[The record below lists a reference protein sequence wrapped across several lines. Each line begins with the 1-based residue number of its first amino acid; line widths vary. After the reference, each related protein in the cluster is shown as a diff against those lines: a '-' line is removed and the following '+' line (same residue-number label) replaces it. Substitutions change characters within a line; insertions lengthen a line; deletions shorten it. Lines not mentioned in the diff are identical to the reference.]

1 MLRSLLI
8 LMSKSAWLKKV
19 VMHWRPARKASQR
32 FIAGENLEQAI
43 AVVRKLNAAGM
54 NTTLDQ
60 LGEHT
65 TTVVGALQSTRDVQA
80 IINAIVINQVRS
92 NVSVKLSQI
101 GLSLGD
107 ALCEKNLKVI
117 LDHAAVEGLFV
128 RIDMEGSDLTQKTID
143 MYHRMIQFGYKNVGI
158 VIQSYL
164 YRSQADITDLS
175 RWGGKVRLCKGA
187 YKEPASIAFP
197 RMADVNTNF
206 DQLTQL
212 LFTSIKNANNPK
224 ISKDGITPPIAALAT
239 HDPLRIDFAR
249 RLAEDMQ
256 LPRESIEFQMLFGI
270 RRDLQEQ
277 MVNAGFPV
285 RIYVPFG
292 TQWYPYFMRRLAE
305 RPANLW
311 FFISSFLRK

>member
-8 LMSKSAWLKKV
+8 VMSKSAWLKKI
-19 VMHWRPARKASQR
+19 VMHWRPARRASQR
-32 FIAGENLEQAI
+32 FIAGETLEQAI
-43 AVVRKLNAAGM
+43 EVVRRLNTAGM
-54 NTTLDQ
+54 NATLDQ
-60 LGEHT
+60 LGENT
-65 TTVVGALQSTRDVQA
+65 TSIEGALQSTRDVQA
-80 IINAIVINQVRS
+80 IIDAIVKNQVRS

-101 GLSLGD
+101 GPSLD
-107 ALCEKNLKVI
+107 VTLCEKNLKDI
-117 LDHAAVEGLFV
+117 LDHAAASGLFV
-128 RIDMEGSDLTQKTID
+128 RIDMEGSNLTQKTIS
-143 MYHRMIQFGYKNVGI
+143 MYHRMMQFGYKNVGI

-187 YKEPASIAFP
+187 YKEPESIAFP
-197 RMADVNTNF
+197 RMVDVNTNF
-206 DQLTQL
+206 DQLTRL
-212 LFTSIKNANNPK
+212 LFTSIMNTNYTK
-224 ISKDGITPPIAALAT
+224 ISEDGITPPIAALAT

-270 RRDLQEQ
+270 RRDLQEEI
-277 MVNAGFPV
+277 VKAGFPV

-311 FFISSFLRK
+311 FFISSFFRK

>member
-8 LMSKSAWLKKV
+8 SMSKSAWLKKV
-19 VMHWRPARKASQR
+19 VLHWKPARKASQR
-32 FIAGENLEQAI
+32 FIAGETLEQAI
-43 AVVRKLNAAGM
+43 AVVRKLNAAGL

-60 LGEHT
+60 LGENT
-65 TTVVGALQSTRDVQA
+65 TTVEGALKSTRDVLA
-80 IINAIVINQVRS
+80 IIDGIIENRVRS

-101 GLSLGD
+101 GLSLD
-107 ALCEKNLKVI
+107 ETLCEENLKKI
-117 LDHAAVEGLFV
+117 LDLAAAKGLFV
-128 RIDMEGSDLTQKTID
+128 RIDMEGSDLTQKTIN
-143 MYHRMIQFGYKNVGI
+143 MYHRMIQTGYKNVGI

-164 YRSQADITDLS
+164 FRSQADITDLS

-197 RMADVNTNF
+197 KMADVDANF
-206 DQLTQL
+206 DLLTQL
-212 LFTSIKNANNPK
+212 LFTSIKNTNHPK
-224 ISKDGITPPIAALAT
+224 ISEDGITPPIAALAT

-249 RLAEDMQ
+249 RLVEDMQ
-256 LPRESIEFQMLFGI
+256 LPRETIEFQMLFGI

-277 MVNAGFPV
+277 MVKAGFPV

-311 FFISSFLRK
+311 FFISSFFRK